1 MVQPNLIDKLK
12 KALPASAQPPLD
24 AIHRRAQ
31 AESLPLYLVGGA
43 VRDLLLGRPTLDVDL
58 TLEGDA
64 PALARRVAAGL
75 PHVRCVVHSAFGTAT
90 LKGSGFRLDVATA
103 RAETYDRPGA
113 LPSVSPGSLHDDLL
127 RRDFTVNAM
136 ALSLTGDRAGSII
149 DPFGGKADLD
159 AKLLRVLHEASF
171 RDDATRILRGARY
184 GPRLGFRFEAKTLH
198 WIERDVGFLESISGP
213 RLREELTRTLREPEP
228 QRILLHL
235 QELGALRA
243 IHRALSF
250 DGRRAEAFETLN
262 RLLREPSSTAYLA
275 LMAWD
280 LSPQEAAALAARLA
294 LNRRQTEAVRAA
306 PVARELERELSG
318 RVKPSR
324 TVELLSPFPLPTTWA
339 LAASGQ
345 ERARQQA
352 LRYLRRWRS
361 LKPALDGHALLA
373 MGAKPGPRLGEV
385 LRHLK
390 AAKLDSEVRSRG
402 DEERMARR
410 LLGLSSDRRE

>member
-1 MVQPNLIDKLK
+1 
-12 KALPASAQPPLD
+12 
-24 AIHRRAQ
+24 
-31 AESLPLYLVGGA
+31 
-43 VRDLLLGRPTLDVDL
+43 
-58 TLEGDA
+58 
-64 PALARRVAAGL
+64 
-75 PHVRCVVHSAFGTAT
+75 
-90 LKGSGFRLDVATA
+90 
-103 RAETYDRPGA
+103 
-113 LPSVSPGSLHDDLL
+113 
-127 RRDFTVNAM
+127 
-136 ALSLTGDRAGSII
+136 
-149 DPFGGKADLD
+149 
-159 AKLLRVLHEASF
+159 
-171 RDDATRILRGARY
+171 
-184 GPRLGFRFEAKTLH
+184 
-198 WIERDVGFLESISGP
+198 
-213 RLREELTRTLREPEP
+213 
-228 QRILLHL
+228 
-235 QELGALRA
+235 
-243 IHRALSF
+243 
-250 DGRRAEAFETLN
+250 
-262 RLLREPSSTAYLA
+262 
-275 LMAWD
+275 MAWD

-373 MGAKPGPRLGEV
+373 MGAKPGPRLGEA

-390 AAKLDSEVRSRG
+390 AAKLDGEVRSRR